1 MSNFLFAVF
10 AVVKTQ
16 NGFAATTRAADRGE
30 SGKIG
35 LAGGKVDAGETAV
48 EAVIR
53 EAAEEG
59 WIITGVN
66 PTPIHTAFVEGKMVG
81 WFTATNAVKAI
92 TYKEMGRI
100 TPIEVTR
107 EAIIACGYGNENVP
121 FPA

>member
-1 MSNFLFAVF
+1 MENFFAVF
-10 AVVKTQ
+10 AVVKAG

-30 SGKIG
+30 FGRIG
-35 LAGGKVDAGETAV
+35 LAGGKVDANETAV

-59 WIITGVN
+59 WFITGVN
-66 PTPIHTAFVEGKMVG
+66 PTPIHTALYDGKMVG